1 MLATIALP
9 GTVLATTLAEPIN
22 ANLSAFDLQSASAT
36 ILIVDNAD
44 INRRL
49 MRGILKNAPY
59 RLVECG
65 CASDAIRLIESY
77 AVDLVILDLVLPEM
91 GGPAFCRWLKTNR
104 RTQLIPVLMLTCV
117 GGIENEIA
125 GLTSGAD
132 EFLLK
137 PLHPEVV
144 RTRIRTMLRNKAIID
159 SLEEAETILF
169 ALARTVESRDKY
181 TGMHCERLAASS
193 VKFGAALGVSS
204 QDRVALY
211 RGGYLHDIGKIC
223 VSDEILLKNGSLTAG
238 QWDSMRQHTVKGEE
252 ICRPMKSLA
261 PVLPIIRSHHERWDG
276 SGYPDGLRGEEIPLL
291 ARILQV
297 ADIYDALV
305 TVRPYKPAFTREKAL
320 YTMEQ
325 EVRAGWR
332 DPALVSLFANAVEMG
347 MADSLDNLHVAVSGT
362 T

>member
-1 MLATIALP
+1 MSTTDTID
-9 GTVLATTLAEPIN
+9 

-36 ILIVDNAD
+36 ILIVDSAD

-49 MRGILKNAPY
+49 LRGILKTAPY
-59 RLVECG
+59 RILECG
-65 CASDAIRLIESY
+65 CASDAIRLLESDS
-77 AVDLVILDLVLPEM
+77 VDLIILDLVLPEM

-104 RTQLIPVLMLTCV
+104 RTQLIPVLMLTSV
-117 GGIENEIA
+117 SGIENEIA

-144 RTRIRTMLRNKAIID
+144 RARIRAMVRNKAIID

-169 ALARTVESRDKY
+169 ALARIVESRDRS
-181 TGMHCERLAASS
+181 TAMHCERLAASG
-193 VKFGAALGVSS
+193 VKLGEALGLPN
-204 QDRVALY
+204 QDLVALY

-223 VSDEILLKNGSLTAG
+223 VPDTILYKNGSLTPE
-238 QWDSMRQHTVKGEE
+238 QWDIVRQHPITGEE

-297 ADIYDALV
+297 VDIYDALI
-305 TVRPYKPAFTREKAL
+305 TTRPYKPALTREEAL
-320 YTMEQ
+320 HTMEQ

-332 DPALVSLFANAVEMG
+332 DPELVSLFANTVETG
-347 MADSLDNLHVAVSGT
+347 MADSLDNMRVAISAQDAIA
-362 T
+362 